1 MIRGTSVGVPRS
13 DLAGLMIQRST
24 TMDHFVALSLF
35 PALMTQ
41 IVSSRFYKLAKARAH
56 KKYATLKQPSA
67 AASRSQGELES
78 DTFTC
83 EQYMHDE
90 AVDRGEAAIFGDFF
104 AADKIAAENVLF
116 ILLRDLEAAVLDQLI
131 NNTNFPLSG
140 NTGLTVSNVWNG
152 ASGTPI
158 TDVNTGREAF
168 RARGAMEPNLLV
180 ISEKCYDGLGS
191 NPEIIGRIKYVSN
204 AVENGRLT
212 IQALQAAFDIE
223 RVVVARSRVN
233 TANDG
238 ITASLSPQLAVGD
251 AFLARVSNEQNTRE
265 WQLGRTFFYT
275 GKTGGMF
282 GARMYPSDEIDAD
295 MVRGEAWW
303 NAKLMNT
310 DCGFRLASVAS

>member
-1 MIRGTSVGVPRS
+1 
-13 DLAGLMIQRST
+13 
-24 TMDHFVALSLF
+24 MDHFVGLALF

-41 IVSSRFYKLAKARAH
+41 IVSSRFYMLSKARAH
-56 KKYATLKQPSA
+56 KKYQTIKQPGA
-67 AASRSQGELES
+67 AASRSQGELEQ
-78 DTFTC
+78 DTFSC

-104 AADKIAAENVLF
+104 AADRIAAENVLYV
-116 ILLRDLEAAVLDQLI
+116 LLRDLEATTLDQLI

-140 NTGLTVSNVWNG
+140 NTGLTVSNPW
-152 ASGTPI
+152 
-158 TDVNTGREAF
+158 
-168 RARGAMEPNLLV
+168 MEPNLLV
-180 ISEKCYDGLGS
+180 SSEKCYDGLGS
-191 NPEIIGRIKYVSN
+191 NPEIINRIKYVSE
-204 AVENGRLT
+204 AVVNGRLT
-212 IQALQAAFDIE
+212 VQALQAAFDIE

-265 WQLGRTFFYT
+265 WQLGRTFVYT

-295 MVRGEAWW
+295 VVRGEVWYHS
-303 NAKLMNT
+303 KLIST
-310 DCGFRLASVAS
+310 DCGFRFASVAT